1 MNLVP
6 GIARTASALAH
17 TTKLV
22 LGWPFDMAR
31 ANYAKAVRFG
41 FIEHSLLHGA
51 KFERELAEVER
62 HALGL
67 WARQV

>member
-1 MNLVP
+1 MNLIP
-6 GIARTASALAH
+6 GITRTASALAQ

-31 ANYAKAVRFG
+31 ANYAKAVRLG
-41 FIEHSLLHGA
+41 FVEHSLLHGA
-51 KFERELAEVER
+51 KFERELVEVER

-67 WARQV
+67 WARRV